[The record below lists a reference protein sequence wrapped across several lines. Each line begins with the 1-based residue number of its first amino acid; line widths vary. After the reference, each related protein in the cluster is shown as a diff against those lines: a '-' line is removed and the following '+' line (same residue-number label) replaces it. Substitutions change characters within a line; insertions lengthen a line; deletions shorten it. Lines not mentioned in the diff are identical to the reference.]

1 MQIGKYLRKERIH
14 IDKNFLIKEYSK
26 KSMLQVARQLGCSES
41 CIRVRLK
48 KYNILSRVQ
57 GKPVKERKKKCNVS
71 KKFLEKK
78 YSKNRRFMWQIA
90 KELNC
95 GITAVRNALIRYNIP
110 IRSSSESNKIN
121 YNFITKDFLIKEY
134 NIKSVQQIAKDFCC
148 SRKVIKKKLIEYGIN
163 IRNRKEAR
171 HGIKFTEEHK
181 KNIGL
186 AGLGKKRS
194 PETIRKIL
202 RRQPIT
208 SLELA
213 LLNIIKV
220 HNLPYRFVGNGSFN
234 IGRKFPD
241 FVHKTKKIAIEVYNR
256 FFKLKHYKTLEEYE
270 IERVAYFKKF
280 GYKTIM
286 IRDYMINNEEEIVN
300 RLKLVEK
307 K

>member
-1 MQIGKYLRKERIH
+1 M
-14 IDKNFLIKEYSK
+14 
-26 KSMLQVARQLGCSES
+26 
-41 CIRVRLK
+41 
-48 KYNILSRVQ
+48 
-57 GKPVKERKKKCNVS
+57 
-71 KKFLEKK
+71 
-78 YSKNRRFMWQIA
+78 
-90 KELNC
+90 
-95 GITAVRNALIRYNIP
+95 
-110 IRSSSESNKIN
+110 
-121 YNFITKDFLIKEY
+121 
-134 NIKSVQQIAKDFCC
+134 
-148 SRKVIKKKLIEYGIN
+148 
-163 IRNRKEAR
+163 
-171 HGIKFTEEHK
+171 
-181 KNIGL
+181 
-186 AGLGKKRS
+186 
-194 PETIRKIL
+194 